1 MFDNLSDKLQS
12 IFSGLRGKGR
22 LTEEDIDTAMREIR
36 MALLEADVNFKVVKE
51 FTKRTKERCLNA
63 EVLDSLT
70 PAQNVVKIVLDE
82 LTALMGE
89 ESKPLQLSSRIPNVI
104 MLVGLQGSGK
114 TTAAA
119 KLAYLL
125 KQQNHSPLLCACD
138 VYRPAAA
145 DQLQTLGEEIGVR
158 AYRGEGKDPVKIAK
172 EGVRDAIDS
181 LRDVVIVDT
190 AGRLHVDEEMMAE
203 AEAIKA
209 AVEPD
214 QIYMVVDAMTGQDAV
229 NVAKAFA
236 DRVDFDG
243 VIMSKMDGDARG
255 GGALSIKQVT
265 GKPITFIS
273 QGEKPDSLERFHPD
287 RMAKRI
293 LGMGDVVS
301 IIESASKLRAEE
313 IEQAEAERMARGNLT
328 LNDFLLMKQQIGK
341 MGGVQKLISALPGGD
356 KAMREGQVN
365 EHALDEMAVIIGSMT
380 KREREHPEILN
391 GSRKA
396 RIAAGA
402 GVKVFQVNQLLK
414 QFMETKKMVRSMMNA
429 QEAQMNRKGKG
440 KGKKGKKGKG
450 GKRRM
455 GLPGMGGMSMADVK
469 KMQEMMSGLDESA
482 FKR

>member
-51 FTKRTKERCLNA
+51 FTKRTKERCLTA

-145 DQLQTLGEEIGVR
+145 DQLQTLGEDIGVR
-158 AYRGEGKDPVKIAK
+158 VYRGEGKDPVKIAK

-313 IEQAEAERMARGNLT
+313 IEQEEAERMARGNLT

-429 QEAQMNRKGKG
+429 QEAQMVRKGKG

>member
-51 FTKRTKERCLNA
+51 FTKRTKERCLTA

-158 AYRGEGKDPVKIAK
+158 VYRGEGKDPVKIAK

-190 AGRLHVDEEMMAE
+190 AGRLNVDEEMMAE

-396 RIAAGA
+396 RIATGA

>member
-36 MALLEADVNFKVVKE
+36 MALLEADVNFRVVKE
-51 FTKRTKERCLNA
+51 FTKRTKERCLTA

-89 ESKPLQLSSRIPNVI
+89 ESKTLQLSSRIPNVI

-158 AYRGEGKDPVKIAK
+158 VYRGEGKDPVKIAK

>member
-51 FTKRTKERCLNA
+51 FTKRTKERCLTA

-158 AYRGEGKDPVKIAK
+158 VYRGEGKDPVKIAK

-265 GKPITFIS
+265 GKPIAFIS

-313 IEQAEAERMARGNLT
+313 IEQEEAERMAHGNLT

-341 MGGVQKLISALPGGD
+341 MGGIQKLISALPGGD

>member
-51 FTKRTKERCLNA
+51 FIKRTKERCLTA

-158 AYRGEGKDPVKIAK
+158 VYRGEGKDPVKIAK

-203 AEAIKA
+203 AEAIKV

-396 RIAAGA
+396 RIATGA

>member
-51 FTKRTKERCLNA
+51 FTKRTKERCLTA

-138 VYRPAAA
+138 VYRPAAV

-158 AYRGEGKDPVKIAK
+158 VYRGEGKDPVKIAK

>member
-51 FTKRTKERCLNA
+51 FTKRTKERCLTA

-158 AYRGEGKDPVKIAK
+158 VYRGEGTDPVKIAK

-396 RIAAGA
+396 RIATGA

>member
-36 MALLEADVNFKVVKE
+36 MALLEADVNFRVVKE
-51 FTKRTKERCLNA
+51 FTKRTKERCLTA
-63 EVLDSLT
+63 EVLNSLT

-158 AYRGEGKDPVKIAK
+158 VYRGEGKDPVKIAK

-356 KAMREGQVN
+356 RAMREGQVN

>member
-1 MFDNLSDKLQS
+1 
-12 IFSGLRGKGR
+12 
-22 LTEEDIDTAMREIR
+22 
-36 MALLEADVNFKVVKE
+36 
-51 FTKRTKERCLNA
+51 
-63 EVLDSLT
+63 
-70 PAQNVVKIVLDE
+70 
-82 LTALMGE
+82 MGE

-158 AYRGEGKDPVKIAK
+158 VYRGEGKDPVKIAK

-440 KGKKGKKGKG
+440 KGKKGKMGKG

>member
-51 FTKRTKERCLNA
+51 FTKRTKERCLTA

-70 PAQNVVKIVLDE
+70 PTQNVVKIVLDE

-158 AYRGEGKDPVKIAK
+158 VYRGEGKDPVKIAK

>member
-51 FTKRTKERCLNA
+51 FTKRTKERCLTA

-138 VYRPAAA
+138 VYRPDAA

-158 AYRGEGKDPVKIAK
+158 VFRGEGKDPVKIAK

-313 IEQAEAERMARGNLT
+313 IEQEEAERMARGNLT
-328 LNDFLLMKQQIGK
+328 LNDFLIMKQQIGK
-341 MGGVQKLISALPGGD
+341 MGGIQKLISALPGGD

-429 QEAQMNRKGKG
+429 QEAQMSRKGKG

>member
-1 MFDNLSDKLQS
+1 MFDNLSDKFQS

-22 LTEEDIDTAMREIR
+22 LTEEDVDTAMREIR

-51 FTKRTKERCLNA
+51 FTKRTKERCLTA

-158 AYRGEGKDPVKIAK
+158 VYRGEGKDPVKIAK

-365 EHALDEMAVIIGSMT
+365 EHALDEMAVIVGSMT

>member
-12 IFSGLRGKGR
+12 IFSVLRGKGR

-51 FTKRTKERCLNA
+51 FTKRTKERCLTA

-119 KLAYLL
+119 KLAFLL

-145 DQLQTLGEEIGVR
+145 DQLQTLGDEIGVR
-158 AYRGEGKDPVKIAK
+158 VYRGEGKDPVKIAK

>member
-51 FTKRTKERCLNA
+51 FTKRTKARCLTA

-104 MLVGLQGSGK
+104 MLVGLQGK

-158 AYRGEGKDPVKIAK
+158 VYRGEGKDPVKIAK

-236 DRVDFDG
+236 NRVDFDG

>member
-22 LTEEDIDTAMREIR
+22 LTEDDIDSAMREIR

-51 FTKRTKERCLNA
+51 FTKRTKERCLTA

-89 ESKPLQLSSRIPNVI
+89 EGKPLQLSSSIPNVI

-125 KQQNHSPLLCACD
+125 KQQNHNPLLCACD

-158 AYRGEGKDPVKIAK
+158 VYRGEGKDPVKIAK

-265 GKPITFIS
+265 GKPIMFIS

-313 IEQAEAERMARGNLT
+313 IEQEEAERMARGNLT

-396 RIAAGA
+396 RVAAGA

-414 QFMETKKMVRSMMNA
+414 QFTETKKMVRSMMNA

-450 GKRRM
+450 GRRRM
-455 GLPGMGGMSMADVK
+455 GLPGMGGMSTADVK
-469 KMQEMMSGLDESA
+469 KMQEMMSGLDDSA

>member
-36 MALLEADVNFKVVKE
+36 MALLEADVNFRVVKE
-51 FTKRTKERCLNA
+51 FTKRTKERCLTA

-70 PAQNVVKIVLDE
+70 PAQNVVKVVLDE

-158 AYRGEGKDPVKIAK
+158 VYRGEGKDPVKIAK

>member
-51 FTKRTKERCLNA
+51 FTKRTKERCLTA

-125 KQQNHSPLLCACD
+125 KQQNHSSLLCACD

-158 AYRGEGKDPVKIAK
+158 VYRGEGKDPVKIAK

-365 EHALDEMAVIIGSMT
+365 EHALEEMAVIIGSMT

>member
-51 FTKRTKERCLNA
+51 FTKRTKERCLTA

-119 KLAYLL
+119 KLSYLL

-158 AYRGEGKDPVKIAK
+158 VYRGEGKDPVKIAK

>member
-36 MALLEADVNFKVVKE
+36 MALLEADVSFKVVKE
-51 FTKRTKERCLNA
+51 FTKRTKERCLTA

-125 KQQNHSPLLCACD
+125 KQQNHSSLLCACD

-158 AYRGEGKDPVKIAK
+158 VYRGEGKDPVKIAK

-313 IEQAEAERMARGNLT
+313 IEQEEAERMARGNLT

-341 MGGVQKLISALPGGD
+341 MGGIQKLISALPGGD

-429 QEAQMNRKGKG
+429 QEAQMSRKGKG

>member
-51 FTKRTKERCLNA
+51 FTKRTKERCLTA

-89 ESKPLQLSSRIPNVI
+89 ESKPLQLSSRIPNMI

-158 AYRGEGKDPVKIAK
+158 VYRGEGKDPVKIAK

>member
-51 FTKRTKERCLNA
+51 FTKRTKERCLTA

-158 AYRGEGKDPVKIAK
+158 VYRGEGKDPVKIAK

-356 KAMREGQVN
+356 RAMREGQVN

-455 GLPGMGGMSMADVK
+455 GLPGMGGLSMADVK

>member
-51 FTKRTKERCLNA
+51 FTKRTKERCLTA

-158 AYRGEGKDPVKIAK
+158 VYRGEGKEPVKIAK

>member
-51 FTKRTKERCLNA
+51 FTKRTKERCLTA

-158 AYRGEGKDPVKIAK
+158 VYRGEGKDPVKIAK

-273 QGEKPDSLERFHPD
+273 QGEKPDSLECFHPD

>member
-51 FTKRTKERCLNA
+51 FTKRTKERCLTA

-158 AYRGEGKDPVKIAK
+158 VYRGEGKDPVRIAK

-236 DRVDFDG
+236 NRVDFDG

>member
-51 FTKRTKERCLNA
+51 FTKRTKERCLTA
-63 EVLDSLT
+63 EVLNSLT

-158 AYRGEGKDPVKIAK
+158 VYRGEGKDPVKIAK

-356 KAMREGQVN
+356 RAMREGQVN